1 MSIHKLIGSVQIVR
15 AHAVPHT
22 RAPSPALQTLVVAGL
37 QAPPLP
43 GCEANYSAL
52 ITTVAAA
59 AARRV
64 NNCLPPGSFL
74 GLSGRE

>member
-43 GCEANYSAL
+43 GREANYSAL
-52 ITTVAAA
+52 ITTVAA

-74 GLSGRE
+74 GLSGRG